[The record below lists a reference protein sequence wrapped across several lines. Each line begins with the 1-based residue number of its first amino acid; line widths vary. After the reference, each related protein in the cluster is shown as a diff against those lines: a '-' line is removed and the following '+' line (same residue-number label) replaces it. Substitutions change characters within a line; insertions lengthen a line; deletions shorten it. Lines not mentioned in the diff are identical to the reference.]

1 MTTATHK
8 TVKPAPPAASTSDAA
23 AHVAALRATFRSG
36 RTRSL
41 TWRRAQLEGLAR
53 LIAEREGDLAAAIE
67 RDLGR
72 SAIGSFMGDLAPVR
86 AEIRHT
92 LKNLERW
99 SRPAR
104 AALPVTQQPGK
115 AWTVAEPKGVVLVI
129 GAWNFPILLTLQPL
143 VSALAA
149 GNTVVVKPSEL
160 APHTAQVLADLLP
173 TYVDPSAVV
182 VATGGADV
190 STDLLRERYDHIFF
204 TGSPRVGRLVAVAA
218 AEHLTPVTLE
228 LGGKSPVIV
237 SADADLDVAARRIAW
252 AKCVNSGQACIAPD
266 YVIVEEAVRPAFV
279 ERLLR
284 ELAAAWRAEP
294 TRIVNEHHFDR
305 LSGLLQGHGGETS
318 GGQHD
323 RDSLRFGAAVVT
335 DPDLDS
341 PLMNEEIFGPILPVV
356 TVPSIDAAVDLVNSR
371 PKPLALYVFAESDA
385 TVQTIL
391 DTTSSGSVGVNHL
404 LYQLL
409 VPDLPFGGIGNSGIG
424 DYHGEHG
431 FATFSHRKSVLRKPT
446 NPDPSF
452 AYPPYGALA
461 TRLLRRLMG

>member
-1 MTTATHK
+1 MSTATRK
-8 TVKPAPPAASTSDAA
+8 AAPAPAPIASAAEDPGQLPL
-23 AHVAALRATFRSG
+23 LRSTFRSG

-53 LIAEREGDLAAAIE
+53 LLSEREKELAAAVE
-67 RDLGR
+67 QDLGR
-72 SAIGSFMGDLAPVR
+72 SAIGTFMGDLAPVR

-99 SRPAR
+99 SRPQR
-104 AALPVTQQPGK
+104 APLPVTQQPGK

-129 GAWNFPILLTLQPL
+129 GAWNFPLLLTLQPL

-149 GNTVVVKPSEL
+149 GNVVLVKPSEL
-160 APHTAQVLADLLP
+160 APRTAQVLAELLP
-173 TYVDPSAVV
+173 KYLDPSAVV
-182 VATGGADV
+182 VANGGAEV
-190 STDLLRERYDHIFF
+190 SAALLREKFDHVFF
-204 TGSPRVGRLVAVAA
+204 TGSARVGRLVATAA

-237 SADADLDVAARRIAW
+237 AADADLDVAARRIAW

-266 YVIVEEAVRPAFV
+266 YVLVEDSVRPAFV

-284 ELAAAWRAEP
+284 ELDKAWRAEP
-294 TRIVNEHHFDR
+294 TRIVNENHFDR
-305 LSGLLQGHGGETS
+305 LTALLDGHGGDTT
-318 GGQHD
+318 GGQRD
-323 RDSLRFGAAVVT
+323 RGTLRFGAAVVT

-341 PLMNEEIFGPILPVV
+341 PLMTEEIFGPILPVV
-356 TVPSIDAAVDLVNSR
+356 TVTSVDDAVEMVNSR
-371 PKPLALYVFAESDA
+371 PKPLALYLFTESDD
-385 TVQTIL
+385 TVQTVL
-391 DTTSSGSVGVNHL
+391 GNTSSGSAGVNHL

-409 VPDLPFGGIGNSGIG
+409 VPDLPFGGVGASGTG

-452 AYPPYGALA
+452 AYPPYGAFA
-461 TRLLRRLMG
+461 TRLLRRIMG